1 LSFKYK
7 SKYSNN
13 DNFNK
18 PVKEKKPCCQKMGRL
33 LNFFAIS
40 VWVSYYFKI
49 MMFKKAGISTDDI
62 SLLPHVLLFIVLIVP
77 GIYLTKF
84 KNKKK

>member
-1 LSFKYK
+1 MSFKYK
-7 SKYSNN
+7 SKYVKN
-13 DNFNK
+13 DGC
-18 PVKEKKPCCQKMGRL
+18 VEDKEKKPCCQKMGRL

-40 VWVSYYFKI
+40 VWVSYYFNI
-49 MMFKKAGISTDDI
+49 MMRKKAGISTEDI
-62 SLLPHVLLFIVLIVP
+62 SLFYHFLMFIVLIVP